1 MPSRYFERN
10 SHMFEDEFE
19 VKELLGEGSFAKVY
33 KCLER
38 ESGKTFAVKELTLGQ
53 DFSYR
58 EAIREEM
65 EIWKDLQ
72 HENIVSLHRT
82 FTDNSRLYLVCEYM
96 DGGSLFDEIVGQKV
110 YNEEQARSILKQVR
124 NFIQQLIFVFI
135 SYTKLVF

>member
-124 NFIQQLIFVFI
+124 NFIQQLIFVFV

>member
-1 MPSRYFERN
+1 
-10 SHMFEDEFE
+10 MFEDEFE

>member
-1 MPSRYFERN
+1 
-10 SHMFEDEFE
+10 MFEDEFE

-124 NFIQQLIFVFI
+124 NFIQQLIFVFV